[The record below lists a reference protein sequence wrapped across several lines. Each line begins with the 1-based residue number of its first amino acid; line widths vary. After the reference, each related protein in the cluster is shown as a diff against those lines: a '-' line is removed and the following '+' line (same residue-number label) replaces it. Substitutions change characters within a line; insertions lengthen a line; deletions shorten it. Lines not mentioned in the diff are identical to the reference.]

1 MKKIAKKIVSV
12 LLVFTLIFGGAAS
25 TVTAS
30 ATDVGKALE
39 KVGLGLVEVIFTAL
53 VGGIN
58 AVVPDSPNFVKVADR
73 NTDNF
78 YAGTEEWN
86 ETAAEDA
93 KWYLGHAKASLV
105 PDALREAVKNE
116 DDHVK
121 SGYYLG
127 GFIDPNN
134 GMSNEIEYIIDDM
147 QVRIIALKD
156 GANKNVSVFANI
168 DCIGFSNGDIK
179 AIRAALVELMP
190 DVKFDTINVSSTHT
204 HSCIDTQGLWTN
216 LFPKLFKNLALSY
229 LPFIEKERGANQEYM
244 DFVYSTVANAMKK
257 AVESMVPG
265 TMTYAVKE
273 IGDEENSYFNNKN
286 RSQSTSLI
294 RDLARFIFT
303 PDDENVTPTMIVN
316 IAAHPDVAGLP
327 VDDVDNGRDLSG
339 DYIYYLGER
348 IEAKGYNFM
357 FFNGA
362 IAGIYEGRGPAGD
375 GVPTNRRYEETL
387 RYGQEIANI
396 ALNLTN
402 TVEEIKANMTPA
414 EKAKE
419 AEEMAIGGEHY
430 TLWYENWKPTTETVV
445 EPNLNIIIREA
456 KIQVTNPLIQLVGKL
471 NLVNYTVC
479 KEGLKYYIFAE
490 VGYMEIGSVKIA
502 LMPGEIVQ
510 DLICGGDSLTAD
522 GSFTGKDFEC
532 ESIYELFGRDTIC
545 FGLFNDAIGYVVPDN
560 DYTMAL
566 LGDHYQEMISLGK
579 YAGSSIMKVFAE
591 IADDLSK

>member
-30 ATDVGKALE
+30 AADVGKALE

-53 VGGIN
+53 VGGLN
-58 AVVPDSPNFVKVADR
+58 AVVPDSPEFVKVADR

-78 YAGTEEWN
+78 YSGTETWDD
-86 ETAAEDA
+86 TADADA
-93 KWYLGHAKASLV
+93 KWYLGHAKASLI
-105 PDALREAVKNE
+105 PDDLRQAVENGT
-116 DDHVK
+116 K

-134 GMSNEIEYIIDDM
+134 GMSNEIEEIIDDM
-147 QVRIIALKD
+147 QVRVIALKD

-179 AIRAALVELMP
+179 EIRAALVELMP
-190 DVKFDTINVSSTHT
+190 DVKFDTINVSCTHT

-216 LFPKLFKNLALSY
+216 LFAKLFKNLALSY
-229 LPFIEKERGANQEYM
+229 LPFIEKESGVDAEYM
-244 DFVYSTVANAMKK
+244 EFLYATVSQTMKT
-257 AVESMVPG
+257 AVERLEPG
-265 TMTYAVKE
+265 TLTYAVKE

-294 RDLARFIFT
+294 KDLARFVFT
-303 PDDENVTPTMIVN
+303 PDNADSTPTMIVN

-327 VDDVDNGRDLSG
+327 VNDEDNGRDLSG
-339 DYIYYLGER
+339 DYVYYLGEKLEE
-348 IEAKGYNFM
+348 IGYYFI

-387 RYGQEIANI
+387 RYGYEIATL

-402 TVEEIKANMTPA
+402 NVEQIEANMTPE
-414 EKAKE
+414 EKAKI
-419 AEEMAIGGEHY
+419 EEERAIGGDSY
-430 TLWYENWKPTTETVV
+430 TLWYENWVPTTETVV
-445 EPNLNIIIREA
+445 EPNLNILIKEA

-490 VGYMEIGSVKIA
+490 VGYMEIGGVKIA

-510 DLICGGDSLTAD
+510 DIVCGGDSLTAA

-532 ESIYELFGRDTIC
+532 ESVYELFGDDTIC
-545 FGLFNDAIGYVVPDN
+545 FGLFNDSIGYVVPDN

-579 YAGSSIMKVFAE
+579 YAGSSIMKVMAE
-591 IADDLSK
+591 IADELGK

>member
-1 MKKIAKKIVSV
+1 MKKFGTKIISV
-12 LLVFTLIFGGAAS
+12 LLVFSLLFTGAAS

-30 ATDVGKALE
+30 AADVGKALE
-39 KVGLGLVEVIFTAL
+39 KVGLGLVEVIFTTL
-53 VGGIN
+53 VGGLN
-58 AVVPDSPNFVKVADR
+58 AIVPDSPDFVDVADR

-78 YAGTEEWN
+78 YEGTETWDD
-86 ETAAEDA
+86 TADADA
-93 KWYLGHAKASLV
+93 KWYLGHAKASLI
-105 PDALREAVKNE
+105 PDDLREAVENGT
-116 DDHVK
+116 K

-134 GMSNEIEYIIDDM
+134 GMSNEIEEIIDDM
-147 QVRIIALKD
+147 QVRVIAVKD

-179 AIRAALVELMP
+179 EIRAALVKLMP

-216 LFPKLFKNLALSY
+216 LFAKLFKNLALSY
-229 LPFIEKERGANQEYM
+229 FPFIEKESGVDADYM
-244 DFVYSTVANAMKK
+244 EFMYATISQTMKT
-257 AVESMVPG
+257 AVERLEPG

-294 RDLARFIFT
+294 KDLARFIFT
-303 PDDENVTPTMIVN
+303 PDNEKSTPTMIVN

-327 VDDVDNGRDLSG
+327 VNEEDNGRDLSG
-339 DYIYYLGER
+339 DYIYYLGEKL
-348 IEAKGYNFM
+348 EEKGYNFM

-375 GVPTNRRYEETL
+375 GVPTKRRYEETL
-387 RYGQEIANI
+387 RYGQEIAYM

-402 TVEEIKANMTPA
+402 TVEEIKANLTDA
-414 EKAKE
+414 EKAKI
-419 AEEMAIGGEHY
+419 EEEKKIGGEHY
-430 TLWYENWKPTTETVV
+430 TLWYENWTNVEEKVL
-445 EPNLNIIIREA
+445 EPNLNILIKEA

-479 KEGLKYYIFAE
+479 KEGFKYYIFAE
-490 VGYMEIGSVKIA
+490 VGYMEIGGVKVA

-510 DLICGGDSLTAD
+510 DLICGGGSLTAE

-532 ESIYELFGRDTIC
+532 APIYELFGDDTIC

-579 YAGSSIMKVFAE
+579 TAGSSILKVFAE
-591 IADDLSK
+591 IAKELKK